1 MATENYAIIKQM
13 LVKAGIQT
21 SAVDMWAA
29 GCILGEL
36 LLHKPLLPGNSEI
49 NQLNRI
55 IDLLGIE
62 ISNEI
67 KLHLTN
73 SYECDVHE
81 QIRLNIMCKQVRV
94 IFSDTNQCLTSWTLN
109 TITYLTFFRA
119 SYIEFKPIPL
129 IPLSPVITEPR
140 DCVVCLT

>member
-1 MATENYAIIKQM
+1 M

-67 KLHLTN
+67 TLHLTN

-94 IFSDTNQCLTSWTLN
+94 IFSDTN
-109 TITYLTFFRA
+109 
-119 SYIEFKPIPL
+119 
-129 IPLSPVITEPR
+129 
-140 DCVVCLT
+140 